1 MILFFNVLITNHRI
15 TGPNSCDRLDLF
27 KYSLSSYSCIDIIK
41 HVIIYCEL
49 DPSYKHREQELK
61 EYIDLIFKGK
71 NISFNNYS
79 PCNQEQWQKA
89 LRRRGGFSGGRGAD
103 QDSNILYT
111 TEPILYSGNDDHVFI
126 DYDLTSI
133 YEGIKLLKN
142 EPDDQINSIGISH
155 WPEGIGHVYPR
166 GFIDRGIFWEREHLC
181 PMAIRITNNKFFE
194 HLFFNLQLGDGHFR
208 RTDHL
213 LTNVYPDLGYF
224 AFPSI
229 KSNPKVKTF
238 LPIKGEMIRHFDA
251 YSEHAHIP
259 FEICPPLKIPNGF
272 FKNDIKIN
280 YCGKPKENFYN
291 INPLGGEGIDDQKL
305 LEDLPLFWKDKIS
318 IIEDN
323 SDQYKKEDLINA
335 RNLNHKKL
343 MTVSCS
349 NLEEKYI
356 KIGYR

>member
-1 MILFFNVLITNHRI
+1 MILFFNVLVTNHRI
-15 TGPNSCDRLDLF
+15 SGPNSCDRLDLF

-41 HVIIYCEL
+41 DVIIYCEL

-89 LRRRGGFSGGRGAD
+89 L
-103 QDSNILYT
+103 QDSNILNT

-142 EPDDQINSIGISH
+142 EPDDQINNIAISH
-155 WPEGIGHVYPR
+155 WPEAIGHVYPR
-166 GFIDRGIFWEREHLC
+166 GFIDRGIFWEREILC
-181 PMAIRITNNKFFE
+181 PIAIKITNNKFFE
-194 HLFFNLQLGDGHFR
+194 HLFFNLQLGDRHFR
-208 RTDHL
+208 RTDHIL
-213 LTNVYPDLGYF
+213 INIYPDLGDF
-224 AFPSI
+224 AAPST
-229 KSNPKVKTF
+229 KPHPKMKTF
-238 LPIKGEMIRHFDA
+238 FPIKGEMVRHFDA
-251 YSEHAHIP
+251 YNIYVNIP
-259 FEICPPLKIPNGF
+259 HSICPPLKIPNGF

-323 SDQYKKEDLINA
+323 SDQSKIADLVNA
-335 RNLNHKKL
+335 RNLNHKNL
-343 MTVSCS
+343 ITASCL

-356 KIGYR
+356 KIGYRK